1 VKHLVFANFFFFF
14 LYNIYYVNCKK
25 KFLEAV
31 MMKKK
36 SFIFIVLLVLVVWC
50 CADKPKQEGIEGTW
64 EGVLKTPGIELR
76 IVVKISKTEDGKLKA
91 TMDSPDQG
99 AKDIGI
105 DTITLEKNQ
114 LKFEVKMVNGH
125 YEGTVNTDFSEID
138 GKWSQAGMSFPL
150 LLKHVEKE
158 TEIIRPQEPQKP
170 YPYKEEE
177 VTYENKKAGIKL
189 AGTLTYPLTEGP
201 FPAVILIT
209 GSGAQDRNETVFGH
223 RPFLVI
229 SDYLTRRGIA
239 VLRVDDRGVGGSTGN
254 VSEATSF
261 DFAGD
266 VLAGV
271 EFLKKHGKINPKQIG
286 LIGHSEGGVIAP
298 MVAAQSGDVSFIVLL
313 AGTGLTGEEILY
325 LQGALIARVNGV
337 SEEKIKEQQEAL
349 ERVFA
354 IIKEGGTKDQIEAKL
369 RKYYAE
375 EIAKLS
381 EEEKKQEELSEA
393 QIKAQLKQVLS
404 PWFRYFLTYDPK
416 PTLEKVTCPVL
427 ALVGEKDLQVPPKQ
441 NLKAIEDALK
451 KGGNKNFTLKEL
463 PGLNHLFQHAST
475 GSPGEYSKIQET
487 FSEDALKIIGDWI
500 LEQKK

>member
-1 VKHLVFANFFFFF
+1 
-14 LYNIYYVNCKK
+14 
-25 KFLEAV
+25 

-36 SFIFIVLLVLVVWC
+36 SVMFIVLILLVVWGC
-50 CADKPKQEGIEGTW
+50 TDKPGQEGIEGIW
-64 EGVLKTPGIELR
+64 EGVLKTPVVELR

-105 DTITLEKNQ
+105 DTVTLEKNQ

-125 YEGTVNTDFSEID
+125 YEGTVNTDFTEID
-138 GKWSQAGMSFPL
+138 GKWSQAGMSLPL

-158 TEIIRPQEPQKP
+158 SEIRRPQEPRKP

-177 VTYENKKAGIKL
+177 FTYENKKAGIKL
-189 AGTLTYPLTEGP
+189 AGTLTYPPTGGP

-254 VSEATSF
+254 ILEATTL
-261 DFAGD
+261 DFVGD
-266 VLAGV
+266 VLTGV
-271 EFLKKHGKINPKQIG
+271 EFLKKHGKVNPKKIG

-298 MVAAQSGDVSFIVLL
+298 MVATQSGDVSFIVLL

-325 LQGALIARVNGV
+325 LQSALISRANGA
-337 SEEKIKEQQEAL
+337 SEEVIKRQREQQEKAFNL
-349 ERVFA
+349 
-354 IIKEGGTKDQIEAKL
+354 IKEGGSNNRIEAKI
-369 RKYYAE
+369 RKLYTE

-393 QIKAQLKQVLS
+393 QIQAQIKQVLS
-404 PWFRYFLTYDPK
+404 PWFRYFLAYDPR
-416 PTLEKVTCPVL
+416 PTLEKVKCPVL

-463 PGLNHLFQHAST
+463 PGLNHLFQHAGT
-475 GSPGEYSKIQET
+475 GSPSEYSKIEET

-500 LEQKK
+500 LEQTKRMME

>member
-1 VKHLVFANFFFFF
+1 
-14 LYNIYYVNCKK
+14 
-25 KFLEAV
+25 

-36 SFIFIVLLVLVVWC
+36 SFIFIALLVLVVWG
-50 CADKPKQEGIEGTW
+50 CADKPKQEGIEGIW

-76 IVVKISKTEDGKLKA
+76 IVVKISKTDDGSLKA

-114 LKFEVKMVNGH
+114 LKFEIKIVNGH
-125 YEGTVNTDFSEID
+125 YEGTVNADFTGID
-138 GKWSQAGMSFPL
+138 GTWTQRGMPFPL

-158 TEIIRPQEPQKP
+158 SELRRPQEPRKP

-189 AGTLTYPLTEGP
+189 AGTLTYPIGEGP
-201 FPAVILIT
+201 FPAAILIT
-209 GSGAQDRNETVFGH
+209 GSGAQDRNETVMGH

-254 VSEATSF
+254 ITEATSL

-271 EFLKKHGKINPKQIG
+271 EFLKKHNKINPKQIG

-325 LQGALIARVNGV
+325 LQSALILKANGA
-337 SEEKIKEQQEAL
+337 SEEVIKKQRDQQENI
-349 ERVFA
+349 FK
-354 IIKEGGTKDQIEAKL
+354 IIKEGGSNDQLEAKL

-393 QIKAQLKQVLS
+393 QIQAQLKQVLS
-404 PWFRYFLTYDPK
+404 PWFRYFLTYDPR
-416 PTLEKVTCPVL
+416 PTLEKVKCPVL
-427 ALVGEKDLQVPPKQ
+427 ALGGEKDLQVPPGQ

-451 KGGNKNFTLKEL
+451 KGGNKNFTVKEL
-463 PGLNHLFQHAST
+463 PGLNHLFQHADT
-475 GSPGEYSKIQET
+475 GSPGEYTKIEET
-487 FSEDALKIIGDWI
+487 FSEDALKIMADWI
-500 LEQKK
+500 LEQTKR